1 MSAGEYAKRLYSG
14 EIPWLDDENK
24 PLLLILPGLVAFLTF
39 MFYPVLYTVYLSL
52 TDARPSNLFNPERT
66 IEFIGTANYQQILAD
81 PQFWNSVGVTWLFMA
96 VSVLLK
102 VLLGLGIALV
112 LTHDRVRGKRFMRS
126 LVIAPM
132 GFPGIFTIVIW
143 AGIFSPARFG
153 LANQFI
159 RWLGGVIPFF
169 SGDSIAWMSER
180 WMAFFAYIVTEVWL
194 AYPFMVIITV
204 SALQDVPEE
213 LHEAAVVDGAGAFA
227 RLLHVTLPSIK
238 RPVLFATILTSAA
251 SFQQFLIPFVFNQ
264 GGPARANELLI
275 VYGYREAFQFS
286 AYGRGAAISIVAV
299 VFIGAFMWLNV
310 KRGKLADGVD
320 DA

>member
-194 AYPFMVIITV
+194 AYPFMVIIIV
-204 SALQDVPEE
+204 SALQNVSDE
-213 LHEAAVVDGAGAFA
+213 LLDAAKIDGANYLS
-227 RLLHVTLPSIK
+227 RIRHVVLPSIK
-238 RPVLFATILTSAA
+238 RPLLFASILTAAA
-251 SFQQFLIPFVFNQ
+251 SFNQFLIPFVFNR
-264 GGPARANELLI
+264 GGPARQNELVI
-275 VYGYREAFQFS
+275 VYGYREAFNFNQ
-286 AYGRGAAISIVAV
+286 YGEGAAVMLVATL
-299 VFIGAFMWLNV
+299 FIGIFMWINV
-310 KRGKLADGVD
+310 KKGKLADGVNEV
-320 DA
+320 